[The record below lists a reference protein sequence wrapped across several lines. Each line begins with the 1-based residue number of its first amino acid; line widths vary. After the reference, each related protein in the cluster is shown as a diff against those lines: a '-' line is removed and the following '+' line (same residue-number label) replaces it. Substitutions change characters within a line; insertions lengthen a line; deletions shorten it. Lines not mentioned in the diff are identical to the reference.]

1 MQATVRASR
10 ALSSAATRSR
20 RSGAPQRFRA
30 CRRMGA
36 AMSSSVKQLATG
48 KHGEEVFGQ
57 IEWPPEFPFGPEA
70 LKRMDESSDG
80 DFYAQPRFCT
90 HIDDGAIGALQNWY
104 GEMLPAGEDKAVLD
118 ICSSWISHYPEG
130 YSAGRVAGLG
140 MNAKELE
147 KNGVLTEWTV
157 KDLNEDP
164 TLPYEDNSFDA
175 VTNAVSIDYLCKPQE
190 ILKEVARVLKPGGLA
205 AFSFSNRCFPTKVIG
220 IWNQTN
226 DSDHVA
232 IVGSYFYYEPAF
244 GGPLA
249 DDISPNPGRSD
260 PMFVVYGRKEV

>member
-1 MQATVRASR
+1 M
-10 ALSSAATRSR
+10 
-20 RSGAPQRFRA
+20 
-30 CRRMGA
+30 
-36 AMSSSVKQLATG
+36 
-48 KHGEEVFGQ
+48 
-57 IEWPPEFPFGPEA
+57 
-70 LKRMDESSDG
+70 
-80 DFYAQPRFCT
+80 
-90 HIDDGAIGALQNWY
+90 
-104 GEMLPAGEDKAVLD
+104 
-118 ICSSWISHYPEG
+118 
-130 YSAGRVAGLG
+130 
-140 MNAKELE
+140 E

-175 VTNAVSIDYLCKPQE
+175 VTNAGATRHHYCPTQVYFFPSLNEFLTRLTTSHPLAVSIDYLCKPQE